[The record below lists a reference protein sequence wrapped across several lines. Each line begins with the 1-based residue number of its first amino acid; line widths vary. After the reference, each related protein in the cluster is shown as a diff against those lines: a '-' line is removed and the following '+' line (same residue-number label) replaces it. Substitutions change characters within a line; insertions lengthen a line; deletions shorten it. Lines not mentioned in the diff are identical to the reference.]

1 MAQSD
6 QQKMSGGEGEVG
18 GDSPG
23 LQQAFNPFS
32 EAGLYHHD
40 HDVGLVHRHG
50 WPWHSVARAL

>member
-23 LQQAFNPFS
+23 PQQAFNPFS

-40 HDVGLVHRHG
+40 HD
-50 WPWHSVARAL
+50 